1 MKQKLPDEMTCMNGQ
16 LDDMLRGRKFKKMVR
31 GCFESIRR
39 EFDIKQVE
47 VEILLYL
54 HRYPDASASRICSEL
69 ELNKGH
75 VSRALLNL
83 CEHGFIVS
91 SVNPSDR
98 RRTKYDFLEK
108 GKQFLVEAE
117 AVRTKTLRL
126 MIEGISEEELKITR
140 IVAQKML
147 RNMEKL

>member
-1 MKQKLPDEMTCMNGQ
+1 MKKEQSDEMTCMNGQ
-16 LDDMLRGRKFKKMVR
+16 LDDILRGRKFKKAVR
-31 GCFESIRR
+31 GRFENIRR
-39 EFDIKQVE
+39 KFGIRQVE

-54 HRYPDASASRICSEL
+54 HRYPDASAAQMCSDL

-83 CEHGFIVS
+83 CDNDFIVS

-98 RRTKYDFLEK
+98 RRTKYDILEK

-117 AVRTKTLRL
+117 AVRTQTLHL
-126 MIEGISEEELKITR
+126 MTEGITPEEMKVIR
-140 IVAQKML
+140 SAAVKML